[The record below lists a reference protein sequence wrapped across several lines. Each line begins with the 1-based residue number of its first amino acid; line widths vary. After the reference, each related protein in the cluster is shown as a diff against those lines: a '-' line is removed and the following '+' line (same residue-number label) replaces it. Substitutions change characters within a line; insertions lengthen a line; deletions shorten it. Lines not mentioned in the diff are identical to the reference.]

1 MNNDIIGYVV
11 EVNPERKVIISQ
23 QSWSDSERQKCT
35 MVSGP
40 PLYVNQ
46 SIVVVKLDIANK
58 SHDIRNIIFNVRI
71 WKIAVAVVIGEI
83 YITNVRYG
91 WWIHG

>member
-1 MNNDIIGYVV
+1 
-11 EVNPERKVIISQ
+11 
-23 QSWSDSERQKCT
+23 

-71 WKIAVAVVIGEI
+71 
-83 YITNVRYG
+83 
-91 WWIHG
+91 